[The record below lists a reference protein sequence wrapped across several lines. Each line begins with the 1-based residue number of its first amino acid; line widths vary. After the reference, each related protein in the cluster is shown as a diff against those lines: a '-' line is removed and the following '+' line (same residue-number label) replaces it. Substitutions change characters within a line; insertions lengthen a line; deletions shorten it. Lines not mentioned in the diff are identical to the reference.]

1 MTQLPITRRS
11 ALAGLA
17 AATALPD
24 LSFAQGAPKTG
35 GTPKSGGTLKI
46 SHPTRV
52 ASLNVLQI
60 SGPAEYLAVD
70 MLYSGLTRMG
80 PDMRAQPDLA
90 LEWSADADAKSFVF
104 KLKPNVTFHDGKP
117 FTAED
122 VVATIKTIQDP
133 KSASPA
139 RTVLSMIGDVAAVD
153 PLTVKFTLTSSYA
166 DLPISLAHANAR
178 IVSAETLK
186 GPLTALD
193 TKANGTGPF
202 KQESF
207 DSARMLKLVK
217 NPAYHQPG
225 KPYLDAVE
233 MHLFPDL
240 AAETQNY
247 LSGAVD
253 AMLEVQQADFKRI
266 STAPGSVGVR
276 TPSGRF
282 VNVVMRQDQKPFD
295 DVRVRRAMAMAID
308 RPTLVDIIL
317 EGYGRPAGDNVISP
331 GYRYLLETTAPKYDP
346 AAAKKLLAEAG
357 YPNGLKIPLICSNRP
372 AIRSQVGIAIKEM
385 AKPAGFDID
394 VQTMPHDTY
403 LANVWMKGQFYIGY
417 WGMQSTEDQAFT
429 LLFTTDAAFADTAWN
444 SKEFDAL
451 VAKGRATIDDAERR
465 KIYAEAQ
472 ALMVRDVPSV
482 IPFFQDVLTANRSYV
497 KNWGGH
503 PLARY
508 FFVENVW
515 LDKA

>member
-1 MTQLPITRRS
+1 MPHLPITRRS

-17 AATALPD
+17 AATALPGPA
-24 LSFAQGAPKTG
+24 FAQAEPKR
-35 GTPKSGGTLKI
+35 GGTLKV
-46 SHPTRV
+46 SHPTRI

-70 MLYSGLTRMG
+70 MLYSGLTRLG
-80 PDMRAQPDLA
+80 TDMRPIPDLA
-90 LEWSADADAKSFVF
+90 IEWVPDAEAKSFIF
-104 KLKPNVTFHDGKP
+104 KLRPNVTFHDGKP
-117 FTAED
+117 FTSED
-122 VVATIKTIQDP
+122 VVATIKTIQDA

-139 RTVLSMIGDVAAVD
+139 RTVLSMIADVSAVD
-153 PLTVKFTLTSSYA
+153 PLTVKFTLSVPYA

-178 IVSAETLK
+178 IVSAEMLK
-186 GPLTALD
+186 GPLNALD
-193 TKANGTGPF
+193 TKAVGTGPF
-202 KQESF
+202 KQETY
-207 DSARMLKLVK
+207 DSARLLKLVK
-217 NPAYHQPG
+217 NSSYYQQG
-225 KPYLDAVE
+225 RPYLDAVE

-240 AAETQNY
+240 AAEAQNY
-247 LSGAVD
+247 LTGTVD

-282 VNVVMRQDQKPFD
+282 VNIVMRQDQKPFN
-295 DVRVRRAMAMAID
+295 DVRVRQAMALAVD
-308 RPTLVDIIL
+308 RSMLVDIIL
-317 EGYGRPAGDNVISP
+317 EGYGRPASDNCISP
-331 GYRYLLETTAPKYDP
+331 GYRYLLETPVPKYDP

-372 AIRSQVGIAIKEM
+372 AIRSQVGIAVKEM

-417 WGMQSTEDQAFT
+417 WGMQATEDQAFT

-451 VAKGRATIDDAERR
+451 VAKGRATVDDGERR

-472 ALMVRDVPSV
+472 KLMVHDVPSI
-482 IPFFQDVLTANRSYV
+482 IPFFQDVLTANRTYV
-497 KNWGGH
+497 KNWVGH
-503 PLARY
+503 PLSRY

-515 LDKA
+515 LDRA